1 MGTTREKIQVK
12 IAEIEHEMKRIGYW
26 QSDPLRPEQ
35 YQFRMAFA
43 MDTLAFS
50 QWLQFI
56 FIPRV
61 KSMLETGEK
70 FPRDSQNGAQAVR
83 EFDGDDVAQGLVA
96 LISEFDEIIRQ
107 GSGGW
112 RRFFG

>member
-1 MGTTREKIQVK
+1 MGSTRERIQEK
-12 IAEIEHEMKRIGYW
+12 IAEIEEEMKQIGYW
-26 QSDPLRPEQ
+26 QNDSLRPEQ
-35 YQFRMAFA
+35 YEFRLAFG
-43 MDTLAFS
+43 MDTMAFS

-61 KSMLETGEK
+61 KSLLESGGK

-83 EFDGDDVAQGLVA
+83 EFDGDDNAYRLVT
-96 LISEFDEIIRQ
+96 LLSEFDEIIRQ
-107 GSGGW
+107 GSRGW